1 MPGPLIPKF
10 PDSNY
15 QSQWLLLKTH
25 TPTTVWNYDIL
36 LWTSSSNNWSFHS
49 ILSVSQKFEQGYQDS
64 PLDLTFMRLRLRWSG
79 HQLLS
84 HVTTD
89 YMLLCSPLLAG
100 TIIKLIMT
108 SSSNPVPAGLL
119 AWYSRRADYLSNDKS
134 NFRRVARVAYLGTR
148 NKSRRQ
154 ADKPIAFRHS
164 DSDLIVLNALSVL
177 RSPCWAGGLR
187 WALGYIRTRRPS
199 PVPERVVGGVGGQT
213 LPRFAFRLG
222 HYVHAR
228 KAHICCHQGAF
239 YPFKRKINLMGSF
252 DNFVLVC
259 DLN

>member
-1 MPGPLIPKF
+1 MT
-10 PDSNY
+10 SV
-15 QSQWLLLKTH
+15 KTH
-25 TPTTVWNYDIL
+25 TPTTVWNYDTL

-49 ILSVSQKFEQGYQDS
+49 IFSVSQKFEQGYQDS
-64 PLDLTFMRLRLRWSG
+64 PLDLTFMRLRLRWWG
-79 HQLLS
+79 HHLLS

-177 RSPCWAGGLR
+177 RSPGGCGGRSAISEQVQCCRGCWWSNFATLR
-187 WALGYIRTRRPS
+187 FPIRSLCSRS
-199 PVPERVVGGVGGQT
+199 
-213 LPRFAFRLG
+213 
-222 HYVHAR
+222 
-228 KAHICCHQGAF
+228 KS
-239 YPFKRKINLMGSF
+239 SF
-252 DNFVLVC
+252 LLSSRGFLSVQKKNKYHVKFW
-259 DLN
+259 